1 MKYYVKVNDKE
12 TEKSYEV
19 VVNVR
24 SDASIKRVVLKAIE
38 QIVSDLSSDELE
50 FMREVNYL
58 YREAYDEED
67 FIEQLKQELDLH
79 VVWEEAEKNHE
90 WKN

>member
-90 WKN
+90 